1 MLRLILMSGAL
12 FLFPPSPC
20 LTRQQP
26 PIKKPW
32 RVFRAAGLSA
42 SIFQNVIKTPEGTRT
57 YPKVSLVKT
66 YREGDEFKS
75 MSSLG
80 RDDLPVAALLLQ
92 QAWTAIIAEDSNGGG
107 K

>member
-1 MLRLILMSGAL
+1 M
-12 FLFPPSPC
+12 
-20 LTRQQP
+20 
-26 PIKKPW
+26 
-32 RVFRAAGLSA
+32 
-42 SIFQNVIKTPEGTRT
+42 

-75 MSSLG
+75 TSSLG

-92 QAWTAIIAEDSNGGG
+92 QAWTAIITEDANADS

>member
-1 MLRLILMSGAL
+1 MSDKTVT
-12 FLFPPSPC
+12 PV
-20 LTRQQP
+20 
-26 PIKKPW
+26 KPW
-32 RVFRAAGLSA
+32 RVFGTAGLSA
-42 SIFQNVIKTPEGTRT
+42 SIFQNVIKTPEGTHT

-66 YREGDEFKS
+66 YHEGDEFKS

-80 RDDLPVAALLLQ
+80 RDDFSMVAALLLQ